1 MMTIE
6 IREYLETYPGQTPVG
21 EREALVAAIRQAQGE
36 RAAVILAHNYQL
48 PEVQDVADFT
58 GDSLELSRKAAEM
71 DAEVIVFC
79 GVHFMAQTAKL
90 LSPERPVLLPHPG
103 AGCPM
108 ADMVD
113 PAQLEALKAQH
124 PGLPVVAYVNTTAE
138 VKAGSDICCTSANSV
153 RVVESLDD
161 TDEVLFIP
169 DRYLAHWTQ
178 RHTTKRLIAY
188 PGFCPTHAL
197 MTAEMIEQARR
208 EHPGALVMCHPEC
221 PPEVC
226 DGADVVASTSGM
238 VRAARERPER
248 EIIVGTEWG
257 LAWRTAQD
265 NPGKRFYIF
274 PEAVCPNM
282 KKITLLLLLG
292 SLREM
297 TGQIE
302 IAEDVLGPARRA
314 VERMVA
320 LP

>member
-1 MMTIE
+1 MTIE
-6 IREYLETYPGQTPVG
+6 IRDYLEQFPGQTPVE
-21 EREALVAAIRQAQGE
+21 EREALGAAIRQARDE
-36 RAAVILAHNYQL
+36 RGAVILAHNYQL

-58 GDSLELSRKAAEM
+58 GDSLELSRKAAET
-71 DAEVIVFC
+71 DAQVIVFC
-79 GVHFMAQTAKL
+79 GVRFMAQTAKL

-113 PAQLEALKAQH
+113 PAQLEAFKAQH

-153 RVVESLDD
+153 KVVESLDA
-161 TDEVLFIP
+161 DEVLFIP

-178 RHTTKRLIAY
+178 RQTSKRIIGY

-197 MTAEMIEQARR
+197 MTVEMIEQARR
-208 EHPGALVMCHPEC
+208 EHPEALAMCHPEC

-226 DGADVVASTSGM
+226 EAADVVASTSGM

-248 EIIVGTEWG
+248 EIIVATEWG
-257 LAWRTAQD
+257 LAWCTAQE
-265 NPGKRFYIF
+265 NPGKRFYVF

-282 KKITLLLLLG
+282 KKITLLILLN

-297 TGQIE
+297 TGRIE
-302 IAEDVLGPARRA
+302 IAEDVIGPARRA
-314 VERMVA
+314 VERMLA